1 MVKKCLIAG
10 IILTNALIGTKCTV
24 SAADLP
30 DSVVIGINEATAN
43 DISDSDIDLLAR
55 IVYHE
60 AGNQDAYGKRLVAAV
75 VLNRVD
81 DPRFP
86 ATIPDVIYQR
96 GQFTTAEELSRNDP
110 PEDCYQAVLSEIADR
125 SDTEV
130 LFFNNNRNVYG
141 TFLYQYGNHF
151 FAK

>member
-1 MVKKCLIAG
+1 MKRRIVMF
-10 IILTNALIGTKCTV
+10 ALAISLSIPVT
-24 SAADLP
+24 ARAEELP
-30 DSVVIGINEATAN
+30 DSVVIEANAN
-43 DISDSDIDLLAR
+43 DADIDLLAR

-60 AGNQDAYGKRLVAAV
+60 AGNQDEHGKRLVAAV
-75 VLNRVD
+75 VLNRMN

-86 ATIPDVIYQR
+86 DTIPEVIYQR
-96 GQFTTAEELSRNDP
+96 GQFTTASELFRADP